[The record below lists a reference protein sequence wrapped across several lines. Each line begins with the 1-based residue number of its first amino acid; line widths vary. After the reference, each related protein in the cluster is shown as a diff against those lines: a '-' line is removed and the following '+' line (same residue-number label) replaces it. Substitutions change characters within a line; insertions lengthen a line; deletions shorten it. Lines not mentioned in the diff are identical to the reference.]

1 MSESIPGSDQQD
13 TTTQSTKVL
22 CEPVHYL
29 EAERERLQ
37 EGMALCLSGG
47 GYRAMLFHAGVLW
60 RLNQIGLL
68 PKLNRI
74 SSVSGGSITAGVL
87 ALKWQNGLRFENGVA
102 TNFVDEVVNPIMRL
116 AGYTI
121 DVPSV
126 LRGTLWFGSVG
137 DKIIKAYRKHLF
149 GNATL
154 QDIVDE
160 IPGVSPRFVFN
171 ATNIQSGVLWRFM
184 KPYMRDYRVGEVV
197 KPKVGL
203 AEVVA
208 ASAAF
213 PPVLSPVEL
222 KLNPKDFTPDS
233 GTDLQEDQFRKR
245 VILSDGGVYDN
256 LGLETAWKRYK
267 TIFVSDAGGGYKAQ
281 AKPSRDWVRHAVRV
295 LFTIDNQVR
304 SLRKRQIVGAFV
316 DEIRSGVYWSI
327 SQDLDIFAT
336 QNPLQCPFNSTRKLA
351 AIGTRLKRVDRTTQQ
366 KLINWGYA
374 ASAWRY
380 GRYFDKSLPH
390 ANAFPFPDAG
400 V

>member
-1 MSESIPGSDQQD
+1 MSEPINQPEP
-13 TTTQSTKVL
+13 TPPANVL
-22 CEPVHYL
+22 CEPVQYL
-29 EAERERLQ
+29 EAEREKLE
-37 EGMALCLSGG
+37 EGIALCLSGG
-47 GYRAMLFHAGVLW
+47 GYRAMLFHTGVLW

-87 ALKWQNGLRFENGVA
+87 ALKWRNALRFENGVA
-102 TNFVDEVVNPIMRL
+102 SNFTEEVVNPIMRL
-116 AGYTI
+116 ADKTI

-126 LRGTLWFGSVG
+126 LGGSLWFGTIG
-137 DKIIKAYRKHLF
+137 DKIIKSYRKHLF
-149 GNATL
+149 GDATL

-160 IPGVSPRFVFN
+160 TPGVSPRFVFN
-171 ATNIQSGVLWRFM
+171 ATNVQSGVLWRFM
-184 KPYMRDYRVGEVV
+184 KPYMRDYRVGEVKNPRV
-197 KPKVGL
+197 KL

-222 KLNPKDFTPDS
+222 KLSPKDFTPNS
-233 GTDLQEDQFRKR
+233 GTDLQSDEFRSR
-245 VILSDGGVYDN
+245 GVLTDGGVYDN

-267 TIFVSDAGGGYKAQ
+267 TILVSDAGGGFA
-281 AKPSRDWVRHAVRV
+281 AEANPSRDWVRHAVRV

-304 SLRKRQIVGAFV
+304 SLRKRQIVTAYL
-316 DEIRSGVYWSI
+316 DKIRSGAYWSI
-327 SQDLDIFAT
+327 SENLDAFASH
-336 QNPLQCPFNSTRKLA
+336 NPLQCPFDSTCKLA
-351 AIGTRLKRVDRTTQQ
+351 QIGTRLKKIDRTTQQ

-380 GRYFDKSLPH
+380 GQYYDKSLPL
-390 ANAFPFPDAG
+390 ANVFPFPDTG

>member
-1 MSESIPGSDQQD
+1 MNNDN
-13 TTTQSTKVL
+13 TTTNATNIL

-29 EAERERLQ
+29 EAERERLA

-60 RLNQIGLL
+60 RFNQIGLL

-74 SSVSGGSITAGVL
+74 SSVSGGSITAAVL
-87 ALKWQNGLRFENGVA
+87 ALKWRDALRFKNGVA
-102 TNFVDEVVNPIMRL
+102 TNFTEEVVNPIMCL
-116 AGYTI
+116 ADRTI
-121 DVPSV
+121 DVSAV
-126 LRGTLWFGSVG
+126 LAGTFWFGSIG
-137 DKIIKAYRKHLF
+137 DKITKAYRKHLF
-149 GNATL
+149 GDATL

-160 IPGVSPRFVFN
+160 NPGVSPRFVFN
-171 ATNIQSGVLWRFM
+171 ATNVQSGVLWRFM
-184 KPYMRDYRVGEVV
+184 KPYMRDYTVGEV
-197 KPKVGL
+197 KNPKVAL
-203 AEVVA
+203 AQVVA

-222 KLNPKDFTPDS
+222 KLNPKDFTSNS
-233 GTDLQEDQFRKR
+233 GTNLQRHDFMSR

-267 TIFVSDAGGGYKAQ
+267 TIFVSDAGGGYVAQ
-281 AKPSRDWVRHAVRV
+281 PKPSRDWVRHAIRV

-304 SLRKRQIVGAFV
+304 SLRKRQIVGAYLNR
-316 DEIRSGVYWSI
+316 IRFGAYWSI
-327 SQDLDIFAT
+327 SENLDVFAA
-336 QNPLQCPFNSTRKLA
+336 QNPLKCPHDSTCKLA
-351 AIGTRLKRVDRTTQQ
+351 EIGTRLKKLDRTTQQ

-380 GRYFDKSLPH
+380 CQYYDKSLPP
-390 ANAFPFPDAG
+390 ADAFPFPHTG